1 MRILLVTQY
10 FHPENFKSSEL
21 AFELAKRGHHVD
33 ALVGIPNYPEG
44 KYYKGYGVFKK
55 RREVLN
61 GVNLYRTFQTPRGR
75 KASPIGLSLNYLTFA
90 FFATLKVLFYFC
102 WKKKYDAIIVYEP
115 SPITQMIPGII
126 LGKIRKTQVL
136 SWVTD
141 IWPDSVVSTIG
152 EGKSKY
158 IKPLL
163 NSLTNWVYR
172 NSDKILISSQGMKDL
187 VNRDYDYSEKIIY
200 YPHWCDD
207 ILSYPIH
214 EVEGIPS
221 GYNIMMAGNL
231 ADGIGVPDIFNL
243 IRELEDVKDL
253 NFIFV
258 GGGAKELEM
267 KTFIQENNLKN
278 VYMLG
283 RHPFNMMA
291 SFYSRADAMLLTLK
305 NTNLPHLDVTLPSR
319 LQSYLSAG
327 KPILAMIGSGAAS
340 IIREADCGYV
350 VPAGNYKDLAD
361 LIRNQVLKHKS
372 EFAEKGLNSR
382 SFFVRNYTLKQCIDN
397 LENIIAKS

>member
-55 RREVLN
+55 RREILN
-61 GVNLYRTFQTPRGR
+61 GVNVYRAFQTPRGK

-102 WKKKYDAIIVYEP
+102 WKKKYDAIVIYEP

-152 EGKSKY
+152 EEKSKY
-158 IKPLL
+158 IKPIL

-172 NSDKILISSQGMKDL
+172 NSDKILISSEWMKDL
-187 VNRDYDYSEKIIY
+187 VNRDADYSEKIIY

-207 ILSYPIH
+207 ILQMPI
-214 EVEGIPS
+214 EEIPALPD
-221 GYNIMMAGNL
+221 GYKIMMAGNI
-231 ADGIGVPDIFNL
+231 ADGIGVDNVLNCIKELNDIN
-243 IRELEDVKDL
+243 DVQ
-253 NFIFV
+253 FIFV
-258 GGGAKELEM
+258 GGGAKEEDMRNQISEM
-267 KTFIQENNLKN
+267 GLRN
-278 VYMLG
+278 VTLVGKY
-283 RHPFNMMA
+283 PFSKMPA
-291 SFYSRADAMLLTLK
+291 FYAQADAMFLSLK
-305 NTNLPHLDVTLPSR
+305 HTTLPHLAATVPSR
-319 LQSYLSAG
+319 LQSYLSGG
-327 KPILAMIGSGAAS
+327 KPILGMIDGCAAEM
-340 IIREADCGYV
+340 IKKYDCGYS
-350 VPAGNYKDLAD
+350 VPAGDYKALANY
-361 LIRNQVLKHKS
+361 IREYVLLNKVDFS
-372 EFAEKGLNSR
+372 QKGKNGRLLYEEQFQLSD
-382 SFFVRNYTLKQCIDN
+382 CISK
-397 LENIIAKS
+397 LEIIIIQK